1 MNSFQ
6 MVKDTLN
13 DIVREEAAAYEEQ
26 IKGYRRTINVHA
38 TPWQK
43 ESYEKAIAF
52 GWYLTLVIFN
62 GDSCDDITIE
72 LERSDNK
79 KTLIIHRDGS
89 SSRKTR
95 LFD

>member
-1 MNSFQ
+1 

-26 IKGYRRTINVHA
+26 IKSYRRTINTHA

-43 ESYEKAIAF
+43 ESYEKAIGF
-52 GWYLTLVIFN
+52 GWYLTFVDFIGN
-62 GDSCDDITIE
+62 SCDDITIQ
-72 LERSDNK
+72 LERYDNK
-79 KTLIIHRDGS
+79 KTLIINRDGS